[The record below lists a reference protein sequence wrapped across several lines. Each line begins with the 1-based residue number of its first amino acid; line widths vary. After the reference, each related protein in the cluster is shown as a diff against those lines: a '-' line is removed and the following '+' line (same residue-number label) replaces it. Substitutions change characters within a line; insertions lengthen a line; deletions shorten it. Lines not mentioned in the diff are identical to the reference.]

1 MQVIYEACYATSD
14 LVLLMPQLDDD
25 KQSRKIES
33 TSVWNQLEAGTG
45 FGKDHPREDVPSS
58 TVRVPGTTDCS
69 LDCCLLSADLDGL
82 SNRDFK
88 LSQSLADM
96 VLARASAFAKASLFA
111 PLLSLAPTSAPVTL
125 PVKEIGFDSNCNEKS
140 PPDAPEKL
148 SLKDMTPDNLH
159 KTELKDLKPFDNR
172 DENDTISNCY
182 KGIEFINQTFLNS
195 KRLNKN
201 FTFQHLFL
209 TQ

>member
-96 VLARASAFAKASLFA
+96 VLARASALAKTSLCA
-111 PLLSLAPTSAPVTL
+111 PSLSLTPTSEVQTFASATL
-125 PVKEIGFDSNCNEKS
+125 SVKEIGFDSNFNEKS
-140 PPDAPEKL
+140 TPDAPEKL
-148 SLKDMTPDNLH
+148 SLNDMIPDNLH
-159 KTELKDLKPFDNR
+159 KTELKDLKTFDNR
-172 DENDTISNCY
+172 DENDTTSNCY
-182 KGIEFINQTFLNS
+182 KGIDFINRKFLNL
-195 KRLNKN
+195 KK
-201 FTFQHLFL
+201 
-209 TQ
+209 